1 MKKDYSEKQTIAER
15 CHVVTKGDSF
25 VGVIVDSNGA
35 DINFPLGYNLSGN
48 DHQLRKDIRN
58 LLNVLSFFLKKEK
71 VFQNESSALSCYVD
85 FPVSAYLR
93 IISDYISR
101 GGYYIE
107 KDTEYHIGARGKT
120 NWKKTIKKQRPLVTV
135 SGSFVFTTMTVVTEN
150 QNVNKLITQIHRFC
164 VSESFEKLGWLF
176 ISSKPIK
183 YSLPCPVNQAL
194 HVLGD
199 SIWKTNE
206 DAKKN
211 LLKSMM
217 DILRFLDNNTSDRH
231 FYFGIN
237 DFAVI
242 WEKMIDMAF
251 GVNDK
256 TSFLPRT
263 RWLLAYGNE
272 KEKKPLIPD
281 TIMVYHNRCYIID
294 AKYYRYG
301 ISGNPDHLPNGSD
314 INKQITYGEYVS
326 NKNMF
331 PSDSVFNA
339 FIMPF
344 NATLNTFGIEEHV
357 AFIGE
362 ARGDWIS
369 TPKYFERIQG
379 IVIDTRFLMFHFKDR
394 SETAWKTLADCI
406 EEANKR

>member
-1 MKKDYSEKQTIAER
+1 MKKDSSEKQTIAER
-15 CHVVTKGDSF
+15 CHAVTEGDSF
-25 VGVIVDSNGA
+25 VGVIVDSKGS
-35 DINFPLGYNLSGN
+35 DINFPLGYDLSGN

-58 LLNVLSFFLKKEK
+58 LLNVLSFFMKKEK
-71 VFQNESSALSCYVD
+71 VFQNDSSDLSCYVD

-93 IISDYISR
+93 IISDYVSR
-101 GGYYIE
+101 GGYYME
-107 KDTEYHIGARGKT
+107 KDNEYRTGARGKT
-120 NWKKTIKKQRPLVTV
+120 DWKKTLKKHRPLVTV
-135 SGSFVFTTMTVVTEN
+135 SGSFVFTTKTVIIQN

-176 ISSKPIK
+176 LASKPIK
-183 YSLPCPVNQAL
+183 YSLPCPVSQAL
-194 HVLGD
+194 HVLD
-199 SIWKTNE
+199 DALWKTND

-211 LLKSMM
+211 LFRSMM
-217 DILRFLDNNTSDRH
+217 DILRFLDSSTSDRH
-231 FYFGIN
+231 YYFGVN

-251 GVNDK
+251 GVKDK
-256 TSFLPRT
+256 TPFFPRT
-263 RWLLAYGNE
+263 RWLLAYGHE

-281 TIMVYHNRCYIID
+281 TVMVYRGRCYIID

-326 NKNMF
+326 RNNMF

-344 NATLNTFGIEEHV
+344 NARLNPFGIEELV
-357 AFIGE
+357 ACIGE
-362 ARGDWIS
+362 ARGDWVPNPEYS
-369 TPKYFERIQG
+369 ERIQG
-379 IVIDTRFLMFHFKDR
+379 IIIDTRFLMFHFKDR

-406 EEANKR
+406 QSSNYR